1 VKPSPHT
8 QDRNQFIMVVSSFH
22 QKMKSSIQ
30 RERTLAQEQIDQ
42 SASALRQ
49 IDQDARALKLA
60 LDQAASLELARWSF
74 HLRQGSV
81 IHTPNYFNVNQTTRE
96 IALSLSLLLF

>member
-1 VKPSPHT
+1 
-8 QDRNQFIMVVSSFH
+8 
-22 QKMKSSIQ
+22 MKSSIQ

-74 HLRQGSV
+74 RLRQESV
-81 IHTPNYFNVNQTTRE
+81 IHTPIYFNVNQTTRE
-96 IALSLSLLLF
+96 VALSLSLLLF